1 MSLPVVTTPVSDD
14 HIQAIDAWW
23 RENRAAAAG
32 LFAEELAACVELL
45 GRMPRVG
52 RRYRHPHV
60 GGLRRVLLRASRHHV
75 YYTIDE
81 TQIVIHAVWH
91 AQRGAD
97 PELGNG

>member
-1 MSLPVVTTPVSDD
+1 
-14 HIQAIDAWW
+14 
-23 RENRAAAAG
+23 
-32 LFAEELAACVELL
+32 
-45 GRMPRVG
+45 
-52 RRYRHPHV
+52 
-60 GGLRRVLLRASRHHV
+60 VLLRASRHHV